1 MASVKTYAY
10 ICSIQMFSCESQ
22 SRPFSQPTYQP
33 RLPIHPSNETIQDEV
48 KLAAD
53 KAGIVSGPTKFFRS
67 RRPMNNLGSC
77 TYEGNYLKKLWGLQ
91 VFFWCIFVCFHGF
104 LQTWWSRISVKD
116 YPRWCKRKS
125 LWDGFA
131 VFPISSLLSAMWFL
145 SWSTLIS
152 WVNPLWHVM

>member
-1 MASVKTYAY
+1 MASVKTYAVFKCFLVNAKADHST
-10 ICSIQMFSCESQ
+10 I
-22 SRPFSQPTYQP
+22 QPTSPGYP
-33 RLPIHPSNETIQDEV
+33 SIHPT
-48 KLAAD
+48 KLFRMRWNWRPTRLGFSESWT
-53 KAGIVSGPTKFFRS
+53 KFLGFVSGPTKFFRS

-152 WVNPLWHVM
+152 